1 MARLQIILGIQY
13 SHQAITTLNTNSMKP
28 KTILFSIA
36 FALASIPAWAE
47 RCLILH
53 LADGG
58 TLFFPIAERP
68 KITFDGGVVCVNT
81 ERLQIQNV
89 RKYTIGDV
97 DPTGI
102 GAAAADNSERFDL
115 RGGTVYVRLKS
126 GSERITC
133 HSVDGREL
141 PVSKKALG
149 NGVVAVDLSGIGRE
163 VVILTVGDESIKI
176 QRP

>member
-1 MARLQIILGIQY
+1 M
-13 SHQAITTLNTNSMKP
+13 
-28 KTILFSIA
+28 
-36 FALASIPAWAE
+36 
-47 RCLILH
+47 
-53 LADGG
+53 
-58 TLFFPIAERP
+58 FFPIAERP